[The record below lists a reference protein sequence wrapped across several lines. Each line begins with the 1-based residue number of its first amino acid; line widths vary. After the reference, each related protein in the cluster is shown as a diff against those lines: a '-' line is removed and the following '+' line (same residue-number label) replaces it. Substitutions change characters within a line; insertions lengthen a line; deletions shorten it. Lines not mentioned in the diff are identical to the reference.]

1 MKKRGDGPPESVDK
15 GTLATLRREGQ
26 AQFTC
31 AAKPRSE
38 RAFTK
43 TGLAGFVIS
52 LRGDGPPFLF
62 MLERHMPGVD
72 LLRLPNRV
80 EHLLNFIISF
90 LAMGVCLHYNSHRAV
105 ATVCCN
111 NSAYCLSP

>member
-1 MKKRGDGPPESVDK
+1 MPLAEGFGEAEPPESVDK

-43 TGLAGFVIS
+43 PGLAGFVIS
-52 LRGDGPPFLF
+52 LKT
-62 MLERHMPGVD
+62 
-72 LLRLPNRV
+72 
-80 EHLLNFIISF
+80 I
-90 LAMGVCLHYNSHRAV
+90 AK
-105 ATVCCN
+105 
-111 NSAYCLSP
+111 

>member
-43 TGLAGFVIS
+43 PGLAGFVII
-52 LRGDGPPFLF
+52 LTP
-62 MLERHMPGVD
+62 
-72 LLRLPNRV
+72 
-80 EHLLNFIISF
+80 
-90 LAMGVCLHYNSHRAV
+90 
-105 ATVCCN
+105 ATVMWQ
-111 NSAYCLSP
+111 AFVYAFVRALMHQATGRWPCLFCG

>member
-43 TGLAGFVIS
+43 PGLAGFVIS
-52 LRGDGPPFLF
+52 LRETLIRCFPMVFAKQKPKTC
-62 MLERHMPGVD
+62 E
-72 LLRLPNRV
+72 
-80 EHLLNFIISF
+80 
-90 LAMGVCLHYNSHRAV
+90 
-105 ATVCCN
+105 
-111 NSAYCLSP
+111 